1 MNYYLGI
8 DLGTGSMKTVLFDV
22 DGLEIAQ
29 NSLEYPIYQL
39 HNGWSEQDPEDWY
52 DACVKTVNYVMD
64 KSKVNPK
71 DVVGLGIS
79 GQMAGAVFLDKE
91 GRTLRKAILWNDG
104 RTTESCAHFNEI
116 VGEDL
121 LLKHVCNPARPGLQ
135 AAKVQWV
142 IDNEPD
148 LFKNVAHIML
158 PKDYLRYRL
167 TGEFATEVSDAGS
180 TQVLN
185 VPERK
190 WSDEILDKMGLDQ
203 SLYGKVYESSDI
215 TGYILEDVAKELGIT
230 SKCAVVGG
238 AGDNEAAGVG
248 TGIVVPGRMMTTIG
262 TSGTVFAC
270 IEKPILDPDRAVYT
284 YCMAVPG
291 VWHFMGSV
299 NSAGDSLKW

>member
-1 MNYYLGI
+1 M
-8 DLGTGSMKTVLFDV
+8 
-22 DGLEIAQ
+22 
-29 NSLEYPIYQL
+29 
-39 HNGWSEQDPEDWY
+39 
-52 DACVKTVNYVMD
+52 
-64 KSKVNPK
+64 
-71 DVVGLGIS
+71 
-79 GQMAGAVFLDKE
+79 
-91 GRTLRKAILWNDG
+91 
-104 RTTESCAHFNEI
+104 
-116 VGEDL
+116 

-148 LFKNVAHIML
+148 LFKKVAHIML

-215 TGYILEDVAKELGIT
+215 TGYLLEDVAKELGIT

-291 VWHFMGSV
+291 V
-299 NSAGDSLKW
+299 